1 MSHLRLLLILLC
13 CSQFLQAQQFPLDFE
28 NNQFGFTGFSGASF
42 SFRTDPLQ
50 SGNNVGQFNNNGAQ
64 ANQGFFIDVTTAVNL
79 NTDQNVSLKFYS
91 FDPNVHTIL
100 LKLEN
105 GSQPAVEVTQQ
116 IPSGANS
123 WKDVNFDFSNA
134 TDSATGNAFSSTGQY
149 DRVTLFIDFGV
160 TTSGTYLLDQI
171 NNAAVFVPPNPID
184 VVYTDLVWSDEFNT
198 NGNNPIDPRK
208 WFHQTQLP
216 AGGNWFNNE
225 EQHYTNRLDNSYV
238 ENGSLNIVAKR
249 ESFMD
254 QGRTKQ
260 FTSARLNSKFA
271 FTYGRVDVRAKLP
284 FGNGTWP
291 AIWTLGK
298 NINEDGGFWDA
309 SHGTTNWPLCGEIDI
324 MEHGLGALNHVS
336 AALHTNC
343 AGCSGNTA
351 NFRSTTLTDVANN
364 YHIYSMNW
372 SPQQITFLI
381 DDVPFYTYSPTV
393 KNVNTYPFYEEQYLL
408 LNVAMGG
415 YAGTIDPSFTQSSMV
430 IDYVRVYQN
439 TLSTS
444 DGDENNVNLKVYPN
458 PAIDV
463 FRIEANQ
470 RIDKIELFD
479 MTGKRIFSESERTGL
494 INVSNIKAG
503 LYVLKIYSG
512 GAVLNRK
519 FVKE

>member
-1 MSHLRLLLILLC
+1 MSYLRFFLILFC
-13 CSQFLQAQQFPLDFE
+13 GFQFLQAQQFPLDFE

-42 SFRTDPLQ
+42 SFRVDPLQ

-64 ANQGFFIDVTTAVNL
+64 ANQGFFIDVTTAVDL

-91 FDPNVHTIL
+91 FDPNAHTIL

-105 GSQPAVEVTQQ
+105 GTQPAVEVTQQ

-123 WKDVNFDFSNA
+123 WRDLTFDFSNA
-134 TDSATGNAFSSTGQY
+134 TDSATGNTFSSTGQY

-160 TTSGTYLLDQI
+160 TTAGTYLFDQI
-171 NNAAVFVPPNPID
+171 NNGAVFVPPNPID

-198 NGNNPIDPRK
+198 SGNNPIDATK

-216 AGGNWFNNE
+216 AGGNWFNGE
-225 EQHYTNRLDNSYV
+225 SQHYTNRLDNSFV
-238 ENGSLNIVAKR
+238 ENGFLNIVAKR
-249 ESFMD
+249 ETFRD
-254 QGRTKQ
+254 QGHTKQ

-284 FGNGTWP
+284 FGDGTWP

-298 NINEDGGFWDA
+298 NINEDGAYWDPT
-309 SHGTTNWPLCGEIDI
+309 HGTTTWPLCGEIDI

-343 AGCSGNTA
+343 AGCSGNTR

-364 YHIYSMNW
+364 FHIYSMNW

-381 DDVPFYTYSPTV
+381 DDVPFYIYNPTV
-393 KNVNTYPFYEEQYLL
+393 KNIDTYPFYEDQYLL
-408 LNVAMGG
+408 LNIAMGG
-415 YAGTIDPSFTQSSMV
+415 FAGAIDPNFNQSSMV

-439 TLSTS
+439 TL
-444 DGDENNVNLKVYPN
+444 GIAGEDENKVNLKVYPN
-458 PAIDV
+458 PVADTLH
-463 FRIEANQ
+463 IEAIQN
-470 RIDKIELFD
+470 IDKVELFD
-479 MTGKRIFSESERTGL
+479 LAGKRILSESAQTNQL
-494 INVSNIKAG
+494 DVTKLKAG
-503 LYVLKIYSG
+503 LYILKVYSG
-512 GAVLNRK
+512 GIVVNRK
-519 FVKE
+519 VFKE